1 MDIILGVLRE
11 SIYLLGEMAPYLLF
25 GYFVAGILKVL
36 VSQEK
41 IVSFLGSGK
50 ITSSINASILGIPL
64 PLCSCGVIPTAIA
77 LRRQGA
83 NVGATLSFLISTPTT
98 GVDSIFATYSLL
110 GPIFTAFRVGVS
122 FVAAVLCGIIANFF
136 ITDTQNISNV
146 SYECTGGCC
155 ATENKSDSLM
165 KKIRNILHYGF
176 VELMRDTGKWII
188 IGIVIGGAIS
198 YFIPNEFIERYL
210 GSNLTSMFL
219 MLIIGIPIYVCATG
233 SIPIAAALMLKGM
246 SPGAALVFLVS
257 GPASN
262 SVTITVLAKELGKKA
277 IYLYLLLI
285 SITAIAGGYILNLI
299 WPYDTINYLNQIPG
313 KILPYWLK
321 ISSAVILVALIG
333 NALKDKFI
341 VSKKSNSFV
350 LNKEN
355 IVLDV
360 PDMSCEHCVST
371 IKNTLLSNHISDFT
385 IDLNN
390 KKIILSKKYEANR
403 EYIIN
408 ILANAGYNVTNK

>member
-110 GPIFTAFRVGVS
+110 GPLFTAFRVGVS

-136 ITDTQNISNV
+136 INDTQNISNV
-146 SYECTGGCC
+146 TYECRSGCC
-155 ATENKSDSLM
+155 AIANRSDTLI
-165 KKIRNILHYGF
+165 KKIRDILHYGF

-210 GSNLTSMFL
+210 GSNWTSMFL

-321 ISSAVILVALIG
+321 ISSALILVALIG

-341 VSKKSNSFV
+341 VSKKSNSYV
-350 LNKEN
+350 LNKDN

-360 PDMSCEHCVST
+360 PDMSCEHCVGT

-390 KKIILSKKYEANR
+390 KKLILSKKYEANR